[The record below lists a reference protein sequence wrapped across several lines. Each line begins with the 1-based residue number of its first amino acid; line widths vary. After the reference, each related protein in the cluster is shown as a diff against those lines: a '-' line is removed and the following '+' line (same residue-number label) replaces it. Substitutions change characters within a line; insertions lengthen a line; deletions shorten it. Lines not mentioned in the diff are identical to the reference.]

1 MSRGDLTEEG
11 WKVIEPLLP
20 SERERWGRPAG
31 EVRQREQHLPQA
43 FTLAQKGGLKK
54 KHLVVRGEASPV
66 KFTLS
71 LMSGEGCSC
80 STSRAGKW
88 RTAKRTKR

>member
-1 MSRGDLTEEG
+1 MALTNALEDDTSYSMDSTIVRGH
-11 WKVIEPLLP
+11 VQA
-20 SERERWGRPAG
+20 AG
-31 EVRQREQHLPQA
+31 AKE
-43 FTLAQKGGLKK
+43 GLKK

-71 LMSGEGCSC
+71 QMPVEGRSR